1 MPPAET
7 EAETYLKRGRA
18 LIGDGDMAAA
28 VMALREALRLDPTLL
43 GARSSLGQA
52 LYGMGD
58 LEGAVEQFQT
68 VLRGRPDDVPARLH
82 LATALMARHDW
93 RAARG
98 QLEQVLR
105 LEPELVQAHYS
116 LAVVRYTE
124 GDLNGAIDAYRR
136 VLAREPGHPDARY
149 NLALTLK
156 LAHRDVEAAPELRA
170 AAEAGFPKAQ
180 YLLGAAYASGLGVE
194 RDRVR
199 AIAWWFR
206 AADHPVPEA
215 AEALAQMRQLA
226 LGRAR
231 RPSAERD
238 AAAQAFRDFRA
249 TLWGDFPDLT
259 RTADDESVGAALL
272 QQQRVADAVP
282 VLIREASALS
292 EPAQRL
298 LETLYEE
305 GAGPSLTPH
314 DTRILRY
321 LQGAAAEGQL
331 RPRIELARIYG
342 HGLGVP
348 KDVGRAIALLKSTPH
363 EDAQRLLQE
372 LSATSREVR

>member
-1 MPPAET
+1 
-7 EAETYLKRGRA
+7 
-18 LIGDGDMAAA
+18 MAAA
-28 VMALREALRLDPTLL
+28 VIALREALRRDPELL
-43 GARSSLGQA
+43 AARTSLGQA

-58 LEGAVEQFQT
+58 LEGAVEQLQA
-68 VLRGRPDDVPARLH
+68 VLRARPEDVPARLQ

-93 RAARG
+93 RAARRE
-98 QLEQVLR
+98 LEHVLR
-105 LEPELVQAHYS
+105 LEPELAQAHYS

-136 VLAREPGHPDARY
+136 VLAREPGHVDARY

-156 LAHRDVEAAPELRA
+156 LAHRDVEAAPELLA

-180 YLLGAAYASGLGVE
+180 YFLGAAYASGLGVE
-194 RDRVR
+194 RDLTR
-199 AIAWWFR
+199 AVAWWFR
-206 AADHPVPEA
+206 AADYPVPEA
-215 AEALAQMRQLA
+215 AEALAQMRQAA
-226 LGRAR
+226 LGRGR
-231 RPSAERD
+231 RPSADREP
-238 AAAQAFRDFRA
+238 AMQAFRDFRA
-249 TLWGDFPDLT
+249 TLWADFPDLA
-259 RTADDESVGAALL
+259 RGDDESVGAALL
-272 QQQRVADAVP
+272 QQGRVADAVP
-282 VLIREASALS
+282 MLIREASALS
-292 EPAQRL
+292 EAAQRL

-305 GAGPSLTPH
+305 GASPALAPH
-314 DTRILRY
+314 DGRILRY

-372 LSATSREVR
+372 LSAPSREVR